1 MPRTTKKAKA
11 TELFRRADKYYDQGR
26 LKQAFRLMLAA
37 AKLGDAGAQVNVANY
52 FDHGQG
58 VRRNRAKAFYWYRR
72 AYRRGDRTAAH
83 NIAIVY
89 RRERQLQ
96 RALAWFF
103 KAVRAGDPEAHL
115 EIGKHYMENE
125 NNLQKAIHHFRRVLR
140 EDHWV
145 SEAGTEEAAA
155 LLKKAER
162 TLKGR
167 RGPRRG

>member
-72 AYRRGDRTAAH
+72 AYRRGDTTAAH

-89 RRERQLQ
+89 RRE
-96 RALAWFF
+96 
-103 KAVRAGDPEAHL
+103 
-115 EIGKHYMENE
+115 
-125 NNLQKAIHHFRRVLR
+125 
-140 EDHWV
+140 
-145 SEAGTEEAAA
+145 AAA
-155 LLKKAER
+155 TGARLVLQSSKS
-162 TLKGR
+162 R
-167 RGPRRG
+167 RPRSSPRDRQA